1 MKKISVLFVCM
12 GNICRSPMAEGV
24 FNRIIENKGLTDS
37 FIVDSAG
44 IIGYHDGEFAD
55 SRMQFHASKRGYKLT
70 HRSRKVEKHDFKKF
84 DFLIAMDEDNI
95 EGLTRLAQTKSD
107 NAKIYRM
114 VDFSTKFQTTHI
126 PDPYYGGDQGF
137 EHVIDLLEDACE
149 GFFEK
154 VKTNKGEFWLV
165 S

>member
-12 GNICRSPMAEGV
+12 GNICRSPMAEGI
-24 FNRIIENKGLTDS
+24 FNKIIDNKGLNDS

-44 IIGYHDGEFAD
+44 IIGYHEGEFAD
-55 SRMQFHASKRGYKLT
+55 SRMQIHASKRGYKLA
-70 HRSRKVEKHDFKKF
+70 HRSRKVVRDDFEKF
-84 DFLIAMDEDNI
+84 DFLIAMDEDNF

-107 NAKIYRM
+107 NEKIYRM
-114 VDFSTKFQTTHI
+114 VDFSKKFQPAHI

-137 EHVIDLLEDACE
+137 EHVIDLLEDACG

-154 VKTNKGEFWLV
+154 IYTTPNP
-165 S
+165 